1 MTFVEKR
8 KKTWQLFYRTLQSWT
23 THTENGGIALPHV
36 SSAAG
41 SLCGDSFFKLYLVA
55 IAVDVALYRAASGER
70 FFLWFF
76 GLELKSMSIWIWCTF
91 FLIVF
96 TAFPNEVLIDVL
108 LV

>member
-8 KKTWQLFYRTLQSWT
+8 KKTWQLFYRTLQGWT

-70 FFLWFF
+70 FFSLVLRFGIEIDEHMDLVYFF
-76 GLELKSMSIWIWCTF
+76 SDSFYC
-91 FLIVF
+91 VSQ
-96 TAFPNEVLIDVL
+96 
-108 LV
+108 